1 MLLFIATA
9 LLTDDNLGES
19 QPNVVVMVN
28 AFCNSS
34 YDVTVSFGIN
44 VKGDNNCDLQQEN
57 CTVLE
62 PGIAEVFYV
71 NNRTLIK
78 RSDVQ
83 EYCFNATL
91 NNCPCKFT
99 KGVARPHV
107 AIIMWNT
114 SINP

>member
-1 MLLFIATA
+1 M
-9 LLTDDNLGES
+9 
-19 QPNVVVMVN
+19 
-28 AFCNSS
+28 
-34 YDVTVSFGIN
+34 
-44 VKGDNNCDLQQEN
+44 KGDNNCDFQQEN

>member
-1 MLLFIATA
+1 MPSRSDNMLLFTATA

-19 QPNVVVMVN
+19 QPNVVVTVN

-44 VKGDNNCDLQQEN
+44 VEGDKNCYFQQEN

-62 PGIAEVFYV
+62 PGIPIKIYV
-71 NNRTLIK
+71 NNRALVT
-78 RSDVQ
+78 RADDQ

-99 KGVARPHV
+99 
-107 AIIMWNT
+107 II
-114 SINP
+114 